1 MRWWW
6 AGLLLLW
13 IAGAGCQGRGA
24 AAPRRLPD
32 GATGIS
38 AAAVSPAA
46 AWTGTPPPP
55 VILPTWTAPPNATLA
70 ATIAPQSSEA
80 GREAPTGEE
89 RDAGEQGRGK
99 PYPNNLAGQIEAI
112 TAQAGGSWYIV
123 IREAGGALLYSRE
136 AGERIHIASVVK
148 LPIAMLVFERLAAE
162 GVADGQLAAYL
173 QARGVGGRTY
183 QQLLEAMLV
192 KSEEDAAEILLESL
206 GEGFDYRKALAA
218 WELGAPL
225 DLEAR
230 RFTAEGVANLYEKL
244 YAGELL
250 SPAARQLLWGYLSE
264 YTPNDDGRIG
274 ALRAD
279 LPPGW
284 EIFNKRGSLTGP
296 LVVADSG
303 LIAGPGGRAYILIVF
318 ASQGDPPTTY
328 EQLDQA
334 IGELARAFWQAMGLH
349 P

>member
-1 MRWWW
+1 LT
-6 AGLLLLW
+6 A
-13 IAGAGCQGRGA
+13 
-24 AAPRRLPD
+24 LPS
-32 GATGIS
+32 ATS
-38 AAAVSPAA
+38 V
-46 AWTGTPPPP
+46 
-55 VILPTWTAPPNATLA
+55 ATLA
-70 ATIAPQSSEA
+70 PPQSEA
-80 GREAPTGEE
+80 GGAEPG
-89 RDAGEQGRGK
+89 DQGGSK
-99 PYPNNLAGQIEAI
+99 PYPNELAAQIEAI
-112 TAQAGGSWYIV
+112 TAQAGGSWHIV
-123 IREAGGALLYSRE
+123 IREAGGALLYSQR

-148 LPIAMLVFERLAAE
+148 LPIALLVFERLAAQ
-162 GVADGQLAAYL
+162 GVAEQELAAYL

-192 KSEEDAAEILLESL
+192 KSEEDATEILLASL

-230 RFTAEGVANLYEKL
+230 RFTAEGLANLYEKL

-250 SPAARQLLWGYLSE
+250 SPTARQLLWGYLSA

-284 EIFNKRGSLTGP
+284 QIYNKRGSLTNP
-296 LVVADSG
+296 YVVADSG
-303 LIAGPGGRAYILIVF
+303 LIAGPGGRAYIVIVF
-318 ASQGDPPTTY
+318 AYQGDPPTTY

-334 IGELARAFWQAMGLH
+334 IGALARAFWQAVEQ
-349 P
+349 